1 MGSHPGWYLNLS
13 TKTTALNNQNV
24 LHAYYTVFIGI
35 RLSYPGVKTAGLQY
49 ESCLRH
55 SFVHEAS
62 SGGTTDIVAM
72 EFIPLKRINDVVAM
86 KIIPLKRINDVVAM
100 KIIPLNGTNDKDND

>member
-1 MGSHPGWYLNLS
+1 MVCLNLL
-13 TKTTALNNQNV
+13 TKTTALNNQNIV
-24 LHAYYTVFIGI
+24 RAYGTGFIGI
-35 RLSYPGVKTAGLQY
+35 RLSYPGVETAGLQY

-86 KIIPLKRINDVVAM
+86 EF
-100 KIIPLNGTNDKDND
+100 IPLNGTML